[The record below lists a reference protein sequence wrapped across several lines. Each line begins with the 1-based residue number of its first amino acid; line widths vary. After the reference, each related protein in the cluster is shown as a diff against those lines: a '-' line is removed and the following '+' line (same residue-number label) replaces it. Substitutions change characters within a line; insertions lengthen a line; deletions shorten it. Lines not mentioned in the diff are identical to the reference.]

1 MSVIR
6 PRRTKIG
13 RDPNNTAWARDEA
26 SFGQRFMRQQGW
38 QPGDVLGDPTSGHV
52 GMHSQASTSH
62 IRVSLKDDSNGL
74 GWKPGGPDGD
84 DALTGMDVLKDIF
97 GRLNGKGGEE
107 GRREQDRKKGLMY
120 LGRRG
125 GGIAFVRGGLLTGD
139 KMESYEDNDGS
150 ESDKSAKTDA
160 GVLQSQLKR
169 KRDANSES
177 SDSDNE
183 SESGSDSSTNSKDER
198 QARKRLKAE
207 NKEKKAAKKQRKAAR
222 KAAKAGRS
230 ASIPVSTPTAPS
242 ASDSGTESHSQ
253 LDLCLGSGS
262 DAPGSARE
270 TITHTSKTSDST
282 AGSDKA
288 ARKEKKRLKKE
299 KKAKKEAKRLDKEKK
314 KQKGAK
320 KVKKDSTKDAERQ
333 QRVVVRSR
341 LSTHR
346 KAPLDS
352 DAMKRLFMVG

>member
-38 QPGDVLGDPTSGHV
+38 QPGGVLGDPTAGHA
-52 GMHSQASTSH
+52 GMHSSASTSH

-97 GRLNGKGGEE
+97 GRLNGKAGDE
-107 GRREQDRKKGLMY
+107 GRREMERKKGLMY

-125 GGIAFVRGGLLTGD
+125 GGIAFVRGGLLVGD
-139 KMESYEDNDGS
+139 KIEQ
-150 ESDKSAKTDA
+150 DKSQLMDVDDEPAPPA
-160 GVLQSQLKR
+160 AAEPLNQLKR
-169 KRDANSES
+169 KRSSDNNDSS
-177 SDSDNE
+177 TSDSD
-183 SESGSDSSTNSKDER
+183 SDSSASTASEDER
-198 QARKRLKAE
+198 QARKRRKAE
-207 NKEKKAAKKQRKAAR
+207 KKLRKAAKKQRKADKKAKKAAKKAAAQAGAGLLPTPPSTDSNDTSDADTADLR
-222 KAAKAGRS
+222 KAAKR
-230 ASIPVSTPTAPS
+230 
-242 ASDSGTESHSQ
+242 
-253 LDLCLGSGS
+253 
-262 DAPGSARE
+262 
-270 TITHTSKTSDST
+270 
-282 AGSDKA
+282 
-288 ARKEKKRLKKE
+288 EKKRAKQE
-299 KKAKKEAKRLDKEKK
+299 KKAKKEAKREKK
-314 KQKGAK
+314 LAK
-320 KVKKDSTKDAERQ
+320 KNKRAGVEGLTPGRAHRLDAAETRQ

-341 LSTHR
+341 LATHK